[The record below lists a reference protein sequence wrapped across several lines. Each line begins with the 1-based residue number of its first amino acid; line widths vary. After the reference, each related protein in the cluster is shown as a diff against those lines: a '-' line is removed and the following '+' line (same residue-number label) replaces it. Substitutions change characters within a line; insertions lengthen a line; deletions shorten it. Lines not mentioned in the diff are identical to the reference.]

1 MTQMSSINPNSATP
15 YRADP
20 NRVPHEHLVAV
31 VDSPSSSEKHSLE
44 EYASEIDKFK
54 NEIKE
59 IENTSLDAVR
69 TGLYLVLMGNFKKIL
84 VESASELVARLI
96 DQVRAS
102 RSIGPS
108 REYTRASRVRLVRRE
123 NIPARPAS
131 DWPVVRIYP
140 RALPLSRLVVA
151 PDRLSLQKPRLPREP
166 QQLKHHPLLDPLLD
180 PLQVRDQKQQSN
192 QEISEKYSTMS
203 TEVMRVPANGEEVLL
218 LKKYI
223 ADCRVDHEQLMEQI
237 AFNKSREV
245 GLHMAIT

>member
-1 MTQMSSINPNSATP
+1 MLTQ
-15 YRADP
+15 
-20 NRVPHEHLVAV
+20 
-31 VDSPSSSEKHSLE
+31 SEKHSLE

-131 DWPVVRIYP
+131 DWPVVRICP
-140 RALPLSRLVVA
+140 RFLRLIG
-151 PDRLSLQKPRLPREP
+151 PS
-166 QQLKHHPLLDPLLD
+166 
-180 PLQVRDQKQQSN
+180 
-192 QEISEKYSTMS
+192 
-203 TEVMRVPANGEEVLL
+203 
-218 LKKYI
+218 
-223 ADCRVDHEQLMEQI
+223 
-237 AFNKSREV
+237 
-245 GLHMAIT
+245 